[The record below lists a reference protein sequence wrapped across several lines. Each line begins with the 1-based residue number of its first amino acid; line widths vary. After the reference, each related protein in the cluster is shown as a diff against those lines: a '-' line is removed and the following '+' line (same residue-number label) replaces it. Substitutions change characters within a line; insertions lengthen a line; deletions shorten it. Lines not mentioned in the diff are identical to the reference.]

1 MTKHILITGGN
12 RGLGLACIK
21 LLLSSTC
28 SSDKLHILMGTR
40 NIEAGECAISK
51 HLSQYQT
58 QITPIQINICDEV
71 SIAKAVEKVR
81 SISPKLSVLI
91 NNAGILDGPDV
102 IKTNFQGSV
111 DVTDAFLPLLLEGAL
126 KPNDEDNGTSKPN
139 DTSTLPCIIATSSSA
154 GTRFMASLPQHQ
166 SQILLSEELTID
178 TLTSKINELA
188 KQKDVDIYSLS
199 KCAVNCHTQIIAR
212 KYKDRLNA
220 IAVSPGFTN
229 TGMCSNYTG
238 KRQPKSVELGASVFY
253 EALYGL
259 GRGKS
264 GIFLKQNSIAGTA
277 VEDAETIETKWST

>member
-1 MTKHILITGGN
+1 MTSKHILITGGN

-40 NIEAGECAISK
+40 NIEAGEHAIST

-58 QITPIQINICDEV
+58 KITPIQIDVCDKV

-102 IKTNFQGSV
+102 IKTNFQGVV
-111 DVTDAFLPLLLEGAL
+111 DVTDAFLPLLLEDDDDA
-126 KPNDEDNGTSKPN
+126 SKPN
-139 DTSTLPCIIATSSSA
+139 DTSLPCIIATSSSA

-166 SQILLSEELTID
+166 SQQLLSEELTID
-178 TLTSKINELA
+178 TLTSMINELA
-188 KQKDVDIYSLS
+188 NEKDVDIYSLS

-212 KYKDRLNA
+212 KYKDRINA

-238 KRQPKSVELGASVFY
+238 KRQPKSVELGASVLY

-259 GRGKS
+259 GKGKS
-264 GIFLKQNSIAGTA
+264 GLFLKQNSSAGTA
-277 VEDAETIETKWST
+277 VEDAKTVETEWST

>member
-28 SSDKLHILMGTR
+28 SSDRLHILMGTR
-40 NIEAGECAISK
+40 NIEAGEHAISN

-58 QITPIQINICDEV
+58 QITPIQIDVCDKV

-102 IKTNFQGSV
+102 IKTNFKGVV
-111 DVTDAFLPLLLEGAL
+111 DVTDAFLPLLLEGAS
-126 KPNDEDNGTSKPN
+126 KSNDEDN
-139 DTSTLPCIIATSSSA
+139 DTAMTLPCIIATSSSA

-188 KQKDVDIYSLS
+188 KEKDVDIYSLS
-199 KCAVNCHTQIIAR
+199 KTAVNCHTQIIAR
-212 KYKDRLNA
+212 KYKDRINA

-229 TGMCSNYTG
+229 TGMCVNYTG

-264 GIFLKQNSIAGTA
+264 GIFLKQNSSAGTA

>member
-1 MTKHILITGGN
+1 MTSKHILITGGN

-40 NIEAGECAISK
+40 NIEAGECAISN
-51 HLSQYQT
+51 HLSQYKNH
-58 QITPIQINICDEV
+58 QITPICIDV
-71 SIAKAVEKVR
+71 TDKLSIAKAVEKVR

-102 IKTNFQGSV
+102 IKTNFHGV
-111 DVTDAFLPLLLEGAL
+111 IDVTDAFLPLLLEGAS
-126 KPNDEDNGTSKPN
+126 KSNDEDNDIAT
-139 DTSTLPCIIATSSSA
+139 TRPCIIATSSSA

-178 TLTSKINELA
+178 TLTSTINELA
-188 KQKDVDIYSLS
+188 NEKDVDIYSLS
-199 KCAVNCHTQIIAR
+199 KTAVNCHTQIIAR
-212 KYKDRLNA
+212 KYKDRINA

-229 TGMCSNYTG
+229 TGMCVNYTG

-253 EALYGL
+253 EALYGI
-259 GRGKS
+259 GTGKS
-264 GIFLKQNSIAGTA
+264 GIFLKQNSSAGTA
-277 VEDAETIETKWST
+277 VKDAETIETEWST